1 MARAKQKHPRN
12 IWPRRVLVMVSAAL
26 LTLAA
31 PSAFA
36 VMPGVGVAGYCYAT
50 AIGPI
55 ASATDVSAVSAQ
67 ITSLQGSLAMQLQ
80 RLGAAVSAGNQSL
93 ASTIDTQFRHED
105 NLLQRLYVQSD
116 TAQIRAQTAI
126 NESPNNTPQN
136 MCDAPSMAAGVLT
149 GGATARDLTGT
160 ISQAAAA
167 HDKGFSRSSDE
178 AHTII
183 SAPQG
188 TYSTPVIFN
197 GAGTMTTAQIAQA
210 HDWMLAATAPNPLPM
225 LPTADA
231 TTTAG
236 MRYAEAARIDNA
248 RLVVPQETM
257 GFVTSLHAPT
267 INVGTWATDT
277 WDAMTDQSSGAP
289 PGVVNGRISDNALIR
304 LQVDSRYANP
314 SWYGALM
321 QKDTVGVLRE
331 IALMDAVRMHM
342 RYEQLRLTE
351 RMAVM
356 MAQEV
361 SEDANRTARREAGAI
376 SAQTGATTVPGGSS

>member
-1 MARAKQKHPRN
+1 MTRANPKHPWALRPFRALVATA
-12 IWPRRVLVMVSAAL
+12 WVLV
-26 LTLAA
+26 A
-31 PSAFA
+31 PSVWA
-36 VMPGVGVAGYCYAT
+36 VMPGVGVGGYCYAT
-50 AIGPI
+50 GIGPI

-67 ITSLQGSLAMQLQ
+67 ITSLQSSLAMQLQ

-105 NLLQRLYVQSD
+105 NLLQRLNVQSD

-126 NESPNNTPQN
+126 NEGPNNTPEN

-149 GGATARDLTGT
+149 GGTTARDLTGT

-178 AHTII
+178 TQSII

-197 GAGTMTTAQIAQA
+197 GAGTMTPAQIAQA
-210 HDWMLAATAPNPLPM
+210 HDWMLAATAPNPLPR
-225 LPTADA
+225 LPASDA
-231 TTTAG
+231 ETVAG
-236 MRYAEAARIDNA
+236 MQYREAARIDNA

-257 GFVTSLHAPT
+257 ALVTSLHAPT

-289 PGVVNGRISDNALIR
+289 PGVVNGHISDNALMW

-321 QKDTVGVLRE
+321 QKNTVGVLRE

-356 MAQEV
+356 MAQGTSEV
-361 SEDANRTARREAGAI
+361 ANRIARREAGTL
-376 SAQTGATTVPGGSS
+376 SAQTDTTTAQGSP

>member
-1 MARAKQKHPRN
+1 MRAKYKHPWR
-12 IWPRRVLVMVSAAL
+12 IRPLGVLMTAAL
-26 LTLAA
+26 TIVTPSVLAA
-31 PSAFA
+31 
-36 VMPGVGVAGYCYAT
+36 MPGVGVGGYCYST

-55 ASATDVSAVSAQ
+55 ASATDVSLVSAQ
-67 ITSLQGSLAMQLQ
+67 ITSLQSSLAIQLQ

-126 NESPNNTPQN
+126 NEGPNNTPEN
-136 MCDAPSMAAGVLT
+136 MCDAPSMAAGALT

-167 HDKGFSRSSDE
+167 HDKGFSRTSDE
-178 AHTII
+178 THTII

-197 GAGTMTTAQIAQA
+197 GAGTMTTTQIAQA
-210 HDWMLAATAPNPLPM
+210 HDWMLAATAPNPLPV
-225 LPTADA
+225 LPPADA
-231 TTTAG
+231 ATAAG
-236 MRYAEAARIDNA
+236 MRYMEAARVDNA
-248 RLVVPQETM
+248 RLVVPQETI
-257 GFVTSLHAPT
+257 GLVTSWHAPT

-277 WDAMTDQSSGAP
+277 WDAMTDKSSGAP
-289 PGVVNGRISDNALIR
+289 PGVVNGRISDNALVR

-321 QKDTVGVLRE
+321 QKNTVGVLRE

-356 MAQEV
+356 MAQGA
-361 SEDANRTARREAGAI
+361 SEDANRIARRKAGPV
-376 SAQTGATTVPGGSS
+376 SAQTGATAAQGGS